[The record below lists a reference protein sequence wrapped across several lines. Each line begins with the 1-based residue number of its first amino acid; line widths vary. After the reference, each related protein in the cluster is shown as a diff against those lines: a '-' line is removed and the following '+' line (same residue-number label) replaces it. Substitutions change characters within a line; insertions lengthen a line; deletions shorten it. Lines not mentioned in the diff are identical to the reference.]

1 MSFQLEKIISSTGF
15 IGSKFG
21 CAMIGLIKSPFPHPD
36 PNHLDRTQS
45 SGALHLSE
53 LAGRI
58 TIAGPVILIMKSA
71 FSKVFAEKPSPSCTL
86 FRI

>member
-15 IGSKFG
+15 IGSKFE
-21 CAMIGLIKSPFPHPD
+21 CAMIELIKSPFPHPD
-36 PNHLDRTQS
+36 PNDLDRTQS

-53 LAGRI
+53 LASR